1 MHGSD
6 LLILPNLLSLI
17 GMVTWLLGSKLV
29 SDGKVLGW
37 WLSLASLLPAGI
49 LACMAGAPVGLLGT
63 AIGTYLTLRAIRRW
77 SKRPAAEDGW
87 PGRAAARKGR
97 ARTQNPAGR
106 ARVP

>member
-1 MHGSD
+1 MHGPD
-6 LLILPNLLSLI
+6 LLTLPNLLSLI
-17 GMVTWLLGSKLV
+17 GMASWLLGSKLV

-77 SKRPAAEDGW
+77 STRSAVEDVS
-87 PGRAAARKGR
+87 PVRAAARRWR
-97 ARTQNPAGR
+97 ARTQNP
-106 ARVP
+106 